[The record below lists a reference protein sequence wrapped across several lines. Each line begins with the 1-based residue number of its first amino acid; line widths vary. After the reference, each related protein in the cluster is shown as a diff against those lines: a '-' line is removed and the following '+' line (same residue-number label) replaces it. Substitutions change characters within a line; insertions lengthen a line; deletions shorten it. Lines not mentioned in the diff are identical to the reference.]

1 MKGGDTM
8 ALQGLFDSIRAVVQ
22 SAISGDWMHL
32 GLSIVD
38 IVQNALGI
46 TFELAY
52 TLLRMLGLA

>member
-1 MKGGDTM
+1 M

-22 SAISGDWMHL
+22 SAMYGDWMHL